1 MVPVA
6 SSQVGC
12 TAAWGRASTMAKPSP
27 NLLTLLG
34 LGITNA
40 VCLAIGLGAGWGIDA
55 ALGTTP
61 AFIFVGIVAGV
72 ALGVAVTW
80 AEMRKFLRD

>member
-6 SSQVGC
+6 SGQLGC
-12 TAAWGRASTMAKPSP
+12 YAVTGRASTMRKPSP
-27 NLLTLLG
+27 NIFTLLG
-34 LGITNA
+34 LGLTNA
-40 VCLAIGLGAGWGIDA
+40 LCLAVGLGAGWGIDS
-55 ALGTTP
+55 LLDTTP

-72 ALGVAVTW
+72 ALGVAATW

>member
-1 MVPVA
+1 MRNHVP
-6 SSQVGC
+6 G
-12 TAAWGRASTMAKPSP
+12 WL
-27 NLLTLLG
+27 NLLG

-61 AFIFVGIVAGV
+61 AFIFLGIIVGV
-72 ALGVAVTW
+72 AMGVAATW
-80 AEMRKFLRD
+80 VEVRKFLRD

>member
-1 MVPVA
+1 MRNHVP
-6 SSQVGC
+6 G
-12 TAAWGRASTMAKPSP
+12 WL
-27 NLLTLLG
+27 NLLG

-80 AEMRKFLRD
+80 VEMRKFLRD